1 MIRGFIIILLI
12 ITILE
17 FLIKGYKNITPNS
30 FISNTKQISEKSNYW
45 LKAPKW
51 KYYILYTIAQIF
63 NLGIIGCIIYTLTQ
77 L

>member
-45 LKAPKW
+45 LKASKW
-51 KYYILYTIAQIF
+51 KYYILYIIAQIF